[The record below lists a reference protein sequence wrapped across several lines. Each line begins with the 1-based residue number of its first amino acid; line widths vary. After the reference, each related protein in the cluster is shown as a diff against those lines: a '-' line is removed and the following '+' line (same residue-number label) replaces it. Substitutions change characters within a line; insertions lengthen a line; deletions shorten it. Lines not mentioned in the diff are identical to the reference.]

1 MYTRKWVEELHR
13 KLSNFPIVAIIGARQ
28 CGKTTFARK
37 KLADW
42 TYLDLERPSDRR
54 PLEADIE
61 ARLRTIGNRVVID
74 EAQRLPELFPV
85 LRSLTDED
93 RSRKGR
99 WVLLG
104 SASFDLIRGIS
115 ESLAGRIAF
124 IELPVLQP
132 QEIYNGHRDTPPLTD
147 IVVNRWFR
155 GGYPEAWLQDD
166 DRARTEW
173 FEAYQQTFIQ
183 RDVLQIGLGVQ
194 TSTVER
200 LWIMMAHSVGSIW
213 NASTFGA
220 ALGVNYQTVN
230 RYAELLEG
238 SFLIRRLMPWHAN
251 VKKRLTKSPKLLFR
265 DCGLLHHFL
274 GIHDRKILEVH
285 NLRGHTWENFITESC
300 IARFTREYPGL
311 RYGFW
316 RTLAGAEVD
325 LIVEFNGTVVPV
337 EIKLHTSPI
346 ASDLRGL
353 FNCITDLN
361 AEYGIVLHGGT
372 MAYTIEGK
380 VQALPA
386 SEVILGNMDI
396 FKKQGNLS

>member
-1 MYTRKWVEELHR
+1 MYARIWVEELQR
-13 KLSNFPIVAIIGARQ
+13 KLSNFPVVAVIGARQ
-28 CGKTTFARK
+28 SGKTTFARSELK
-37 KLADW
+37 DW

-61 ARLRTIGNRVVID
+61 ARLRTLGNRVIID

-132 QEIYNGHRDTPPLTD
+132 QEIFPDHRKELSDEE
-147 IVVNRWFR
+147 IIANRWFR
-155 GGYPEAWLQDD
+155 GGYPEAWLQND
-166 DRARTEW
+166 DRARSDW

-200 LWIMMAHSVGSIW
+200 LWMMMAHSVGNIW

-251 VKKRLTKSPKLLFR
+251 IKKRLTKSPKLLFR

-274 GIHDRKILEVH
+274 GIHDRKTLEVH
-285 NLRGHTWENFITESC
+285 NLRGHTWENFLTESS

-325 LIVEFNGTVVPV
+325 LIIEYNGTVVPI
-337 EIKLHTSPI
+337 EIKLHTSPV

-353 FNCITDLN
+353 FNCIGDLDCR
-361 AEYGIVLHGGT
+361 YGIVLHGGT
-372 MAYTIEGK
+372 ATYTIEEK
-380 VQALPA
+380 VRAVPA
-386 SEVILGNMDI
+386 SELVLGKADI
-396 FKKQGNLS
+396 FL

>member
-1 MYTRKWVEELHR
+1 MYQRIYSEELQR

-28 CGKTTFARK
+28 CGKTTFARN

-42 TYLDLERPSDRR
+42 SYLDLERPSDRR

-61 ARLRTIGNRVVID
+61 ARLRTLGNRVIFD

-85 LRSLTDED
+85 LRSLVDED
-93 RSRKGR
+93 RSVKGR

-104 SASFDLIRGIS
+104 SASFELIRGIS
-115 ESLAGRIAF
+115 ETLAGRIAF

-132 QEIYNGHRDTPPLTD
+132 QEIYPDKGNTRSIEK
-147 IVVNRWFR
+147 IVADRWFR

-166 DRARTEW
+166 DRARTDW

-200 LWIMMAHSVGSIW
+200 LWLMMAHSVGSLW

-230 RYAELLEG
+230 RYAGLLEG

-251 VKKRLTKSPKLLFR
+251 IKKRLTKSPKLFFR
-265 DCGLLHHFL
+265 DCGLLHYFL
-274 GIHDRKILEVH
+274 GIHNQKTLDVH
-285 NLRGHTWENFITESC
+285 NLRGHTWENFVTESC
-300 IARFTREYPGL
+300 ITRFTRDYPGVH
-311 RYGFW
+311 YGFW

-325 LIVEFNGTVVPV
+325 LIIEYNGNVVPV
-337 EIKLHTSPI
+337 EIKLHTSPV

-353 FNCITDLN
+353 FNCISDLDCK
-361 AEYGIVLHGGT
+361 YGVVLHGG
-372 MAYTIEGK
+372 AESYTIDKK
-380 VQALPA
+380 VRAFPA
-386 SEVILGNMDI
+386 SNIILGIVDI
-396 FKKQGNLS
+396 FDKK

>member
-1 MYTRKWVEELHR
+1 MYARIWSEELQR

-28 CGKTTFARK
+28 CGKTTFARNE
-37 KLADW
+37 LSDW
-42 TYLDLERPSDRR
+42 SYLDLERPSDRR
-54 PLEADIE
+54 PLEADME
-61 ARLRTIGNRVVID
+61 ARLRTLGNRVIID

-93 RSRKGR
+93 RSVKGR

-115 ESLAGRIAF
+115 ETLAGRIAF

-132 QEIYNGHRDTPPLTD
+132 QEIYPDQINKRSPEEIIAD
-147 IVVNRWFR
+147 RWFR
-155 GGYPEAWLQDD
+155 GGYPEAWLQSD
-166 DRARTEW
+166 DRARTDW

-200 LWIMMAHSVGSIW
+200 LWLMMAHSVGSLW

-251 VKKRLTKSPKLLFR
+251 IKKRLTKSPKLFFR

-274 GIHDRKILEVH
+274 GIHDSKTLAIH

-300 IARFTREYPGL
+300 ITRFTREYPGV
-311 RYGFW
+311 RFGFW

-325 LIVEFNGTVVPV
+325 LIIEYNGNVVPV
-337 EIKLHTSPI
+337 EIKLHTSPV

-353 FNCITDLN
+353 FNCIGDLDCK
-361 AEYGIVLHGGT
+361 YGIVLHGG
-372 MAYTIEGK
+372 AERYTIDKK
-380 VQALPA
+380 VHALPA
-386 SEVILGNMDI
+386 SGVILGMIDI
-396 FKKQGNLS
+396 FDIDKG